1 MSSRLP
7 RGGSRINREKIVDF
21 RFNGKNLKGFDGDT
35 VASALL
41 ANNELLVARS
51 FKYHR
56 PRGIFTAGEEEPN
69 ALMGIGEGSFF
80 EPNIRATEVK
90 LKQNMNV
97 NSQNHWPSLKFDFL
111 SINNLLARFFA
122 AGFYY
127 KTFMWPRAAWKYI
140 FEPMIRRAS
149 GLGKAPKEY
158 DEEHYE
164 HIYHH
169 TDILIIGGGL
179 AGITAAKA
187 LRDRGLSVML
197 CEKDSVM
204 GGRYLQDCKSEDRA
218 RYKKLYESSIEI
230 LKKSKDIAVKLNT
243 CVTGIFDHGFVLA
256 YEENQAHNLNTK
268 KALWKI

>member
-7 RGGSRINREKIVDF
+7 REGSRINREKTVDF

-149 GLGKAPKEY
+149 GLGLSLI
-158 DEEHYE
+158 
-164 HIYHH
+164 HI
-169 TDILIIGGGL
+169 
-179 AGITAAKA
+179 
-187 LRDRGLSVML
+187 
-197 CEKDSVM
+197 
-204 GGRYLQDCKSEDRA
+204 
-218 RYKKLYESSIEI
+218 
-230 LKKSKDIAVKLNT
+230 
-243 CVTGIFDHGFVLA
+243 
-256 YEENQAHNLNTK
+256 
-268 KALWKI
+268 